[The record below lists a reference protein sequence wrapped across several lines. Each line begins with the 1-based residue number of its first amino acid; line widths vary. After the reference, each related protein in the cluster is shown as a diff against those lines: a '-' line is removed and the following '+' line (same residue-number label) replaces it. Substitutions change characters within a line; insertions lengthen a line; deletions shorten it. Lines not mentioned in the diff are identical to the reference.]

1 MDTNNS
7 VTHVIL
13 TGGVG
18 SRLWPL
24 SRKSQPKQYLEIF
37 EGKSLFEMT
46 VDRNSH
52 LADKV
57 MVVGNVDNHHLS
69 GNVMEKSQTLYTNIV
84 EATPRNTA
92 AAIAFAAFASNP
104 DDILII
110 TPSDHIIDK
119 IQEYNKSISQ
129 AIIKAKEGFIVTFGI
144 IPTKPETGYG
154 YIESKGDKVLSFREK
169 PNETTAKEFI
179 AKGNFL
185 WNSGMFCFKA
195 SVLLEE
201 LKQFQPEIYEKSKFV
216 WESSKEGFLDL
227 ETSLEIPSISI
238 DYAVMERS
246 KKIKV
251 VPASFA
257 WSDLGS
263 FESVY
268 DYLVSKGHPI
278 DKNGNMVIGCDKH
291 TTFLGLKN
299 TIFVYTAT
307 ANLILQKEHSQDVK
321 DIYSS
326 LEKQNSELLN

>member
-1 MDTNNS
+1 MEINNS
-7 VTHVIL
+7 ITHVIL

-46 VDRNSH
+46 VNRNSH
-52 LADKV
+52 LANKV

-69 GNVMEKSQTLYTNIV
+69 GNVMGKSQTAYVNIV

-119 IQEYNKSISQ
+119 MEDYNNAINEAIS
-129 AIIKAKEGFIVTFGI
+129 KAEEGFIVTFGI

-169 PNETTAKEFI
+169 PNETTAKDFI

-195 SVLLEE
+195 SVLLDE
-201 LKQFQPEIYEKSKFV
+201 LKQFQPEVYEKSKIV

-251 VPASFA
+251 VPASFS

-299 TIFVYTAT
+299 TIFVYTDT
-307 ANLILQKEHSQDVK
+307 ANLILQKENSQDVK
-321 DIYSS
+321 DIYSD

>member
-1 MDTNNS
+1 MSANKS
-7 VTHVIL
+7 ITHVIL

-52 LADKV
+52 LANKV

-69 GNVMEKSQTLYTNIV
+69 GKVMDKSKTSYINIV

-92 AAIAFAAFASNP
+92 AAIAFAAFASDP
-104 DDILII
+104 DDILIV
-110 TPSDHIIDK
+110 TPSDHIIDMM
-119 IQEYNKSISQ
+119 QNYNN
-129 AIIKAKEGFIVTFGI
+129 AIDEAVSKAQDGFIVTFGI

-154 YIESKGDKVLSFREK
+154 YIESKGDKVISFREK

-179 AKGNFL
+179 ARGNFL

-195 SVLLEE
+195 GVLLEE
-201 LKQFQPEIYEKSKFV
+201 LKQYQLDVYEKSKAV
-216 WESSKEGFLDL
+216 WESSKDGFLDL
-227 ETSLEIPSISI
+227 KLSMEIPSISI

-251 VPASFA
+251 VPASFS

-268 DYLVSKGHPI
+268 DYLVSKGHSV
-278 DKNGNMVIGCDKH
+278 DNNGNMVIGTEKH
-291 TTFLGLKN
+291 TTFLGLRN
-299 TIFVYTAT
+299 TIFVYTDS
-307 ANLILQKEHSQDVK
+307 ANLILQKESSQDVK
-321 DIYSS
+321 DIYSA
-326 LEKQNSELLN
+326 LEKINSDLLN

>member
-1 MDTNNS
+1 MSTS
-7 VTHVIL
+7 KSITHVIL

-52 LADKV
+52 LANKV

-69 GNVMEKSQTLYTNIV
+69 GKVLDKSKTSYINIV

-92 AAIAFAAFASNP
+92 AAIAFAAFASDP
-104 DDILII
+104 DDILIV
-110 TPSDHIIDK
+110 TPSDHIIDMM
-119 IQEYNKSISQ
+119 ENYNK
-129 AIIKAKEGFIVTFGI
+129 AIDEAVSKAQEGFIVTFGV

-154 YIESKGDKVLSFREK
+154 YIESKGDKVISFREK

-179 AKGNFL
+179 ARGNFL

-195 SVLLEE
+195 GVLLEE
-201 LKQFQPEIYEKSKFV
+201 LKQYQRDVYEKSKAV
-216 WESSKEGFLDL
+216 WELSKDGFLDL
-227 ETSLEIPSISI
+227 KLSMEIPSISI

-251 VPASFA
+251 VPASFS

-268 DYLVSKGHPI
+268 DYLVTKGHPI
-278 DKNGNMVIGCDKH
+278 DQNGNMVIGSEKH

-299 TIFVYTAT
+299 TIFVHTDS
-307 ANLILQKEHSQDVK
+307 ANLILQKERSQDVK
-321 DIYSS
+321 DIYSA
-326 LEKQNSELLN
+326 LEKINSELLN

>member
-1 MDTNNS
+1 MEKNNS
-7 VTHVIL
+7 IIHVIL

-52 LADKV
+52 LANKV
-57 MVVGNVDNHHLS
+57 MVVGNVDNYHLS
-69 GNVMEKSQTLYTNIV
+69 GKVMDKTQTSYVNIV

-104 DDILII
+104 EDILII

-119 IQEYNKSISQ
+119 MDNYNQ
-129 AIIKAKEGFIVTFGI
+129 AINEAIVKAQDGYIITFGI

-154 YIESKGDKVLSFREK
+154 YIESKGDKVISFREK

-179 AKGNFL
+179 ARGNFL

-195 SVLLEE
+195 GVLLDE
-201 LKQFQPEIYEKSKFV
+201 LKQFQPEVYEKSKLV
-216 WESSKEGFLDL
+216 WESSNEGFLDL
-227 ETSLEIPSISI
+227 NLSLEIPSISI

-251 VPASFA
+251 VPASFS

-268 DYLVSKGHPI
+268 EYLVLKGHPI
-278 DKNGNMVIGCDKH
+278 DKNGNMVIGCDYH
-291 TTFLGLKN
+291 TTFLGLTN
-299 TIFVYTAT
+299 TIFVHTST
-307 ANLILQKEHSQDVK
+307 ANLILHKERSQDVK
-321 DIYSS
+321 DVYNE
-326 LEKQNSELLN
+326 LDKQNSELLN

>member
-1 MDTNNS
+1 MDVNNS
-7 VTHVIL
+7 ITHVIL

-46 VDRNSH
+46 VNRNSH
-52 LADKV
+52 LANKV

-69 GNVMEKSQTLYTNIV
+69 GNVMGKSQTAYVNIV

-119 IQEYNKSISQ
+119 MEDYNNAINEAIS
-129 AIIKAKEGFIVTFGI
+129 KAEEGFIVTFGI

-169 PNETTAKEFI
+169 PNETTAKDFI

-195 SVLLEE
+195 SVLLDE
-201 LKQFQPEIYEKSKFV
+201 LKQFQPEVYEKSKIV

-251 VPASFA
+251 VPASFS

-299 TIFVYTAT
+299 TIFVYTDT
-307 ANLILQKEHSQDVK
+307 ANLILQKENSQDVK
-321 DIYSS
+321 DIYSD